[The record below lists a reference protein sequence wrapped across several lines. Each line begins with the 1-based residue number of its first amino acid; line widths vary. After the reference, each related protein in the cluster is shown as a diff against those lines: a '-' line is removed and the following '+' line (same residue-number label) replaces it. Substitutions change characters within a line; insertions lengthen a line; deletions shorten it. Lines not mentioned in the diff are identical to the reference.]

1 MKIVHAHTQREVN
14 ASNFSSG
21 HVLCNKL
28 SLRENS
34 MMRRKLIGCVW
45 SFVGIDPRADRRDCC
60 EVFGLH
66 HSNLVFGWQH
76 LMDYRDPQESQAI
89 FETRTLQ
96 TQCRW
101 KVIAY
106 GAKLKG
112 FSTVFARYAVC
123 VRICRPSRRYG
134 QISPCEMRTPCL
146 RAKMIQK

>member
-1 MKIVHAHTQREVN
+1 MKIVHAHAQSEVN

-60 EVFGLH
+60 EVFGAH
-66 HSNLVFGWQH
+66 HANSIFGWQH
-76 LMDYRDPQESQAI
+76 LTDYREPQESQTF

-96 TQCRW
+96 TQCPW
-101 KVIAY
+101 QVIAY
-106 GAKLKG
+106 GAKANG
-112 FSTVFARYAVC
+112 FSTFPGMRYVFGFVDRPVVTGRTEC
-123 VRICRPSRRYG
+123 CNLTICP
-134 QISPCEMRTPCL
+134 
-146 RAKMIQK
+146 